1 MAYFQ
6 GQWNKPQAPRA
17 SHGRPARL
25 GQAGTRK
32 AVAVGIAALTVSSGI
47 LAGSLAASSGAAPPA
62 GRSGGPALELAQHD
76 PFSTTTTL
84 PGSTT
89 TTAPTTA
96 TTVATTT
103 TTTAAVPPGMTTVTA
118 ARSAALQNMEGVNI
132 HSSYGSTPY
141 GNFPRTESLLVNLG
155 IEHVRDPLA
164 YNPAFV
170 RSDQY
175 NFYNEL
181 KSKGI
186 GVEVVVSPN
195 TSSADLIG
203 RLNAVATYF
212 PNAVDAI
219 EAPNEANMIPG
230 LTDWAAQDAAYVKV
244 MDTLA
249 KANPALRNVTV
260 LGPSLANFLALRN
273 NDQGFLALGNLGSSL
288 DAGNVHL
295 YPGGRLPSWNMDVT
309 KAGEGLVAPNKPLW
323 VTEAGYHDAVSTPG
337 NFSAS
342 DAAIATYLPR
352 LFLEWFQRGA
362 SRVNIY
368 QLYDQISDPGNSNY
382 QAHFGLVDNAGNP
395 KPQYYAI
402 QNMNRLLADTG
413 GAFTPGSLTYS
424 ISSGSTKVSSV
435 LLEKS
440 DGQYQLFL
448 WQDASVSNTATVPP
462 TPVAAPSTPVTVTF
476 QSPVASID
484 EFRPSLSGAVQASA
498 SNTSSFTFNL
508 QGDATALAI
517 QP

>member
-6 GQWNKPQAPRA
+6 GQWNKPQAHRA
-17 SHGRPARL
+17 SHGQQARL
-25 GQAGTRK
+25 GQAGARK

-47 LAGSLAASSGAAPPA
+47 LAGSLAASSGAAPPDRA
-62 GRSGGPALELAQHD
+62 TGGHAIELAQHD
-76 PFSTTTTL
+76 PFSTTTTAPL
-84 PGSTT
+84 STT
-89 TTAPTTA
+89 TTKPVTM
-96 TTVATTT
+96 TTVAPATTT
-103 TTTAAVPPGMTTVTA
+103 TTVPTPTMTTVTA
-118 ARSAALQNMEGVNI
+118 QRSAALQNMEGVNI
-132 HSSYGSTPY
+132 HSSYGTTPY
-141 GNFPRTESLLVNLG
+141 GNFTQTENLLVNLG
-155 IEHVRDPLA
+155 VEHVRDPLA

-175 NFYNEL
+175 NFYNAL
-181 KSKGI
+181 KAKGI
-186 GVEVVVSPN
+186 GVDLIVSPN
-195 TSSADLIG
+195 TSTADLAA
-203 RLNAVATYF
+203 RLNTVATYF
-212 PNAVDAI
+212 PNAVDAL
-219 EAPNEANMIPG
+219 ESPNEANVIPG
-230 LTDWAAQDAAYVKV
+230 LTDWAAQDDAYVKQL
-244 MDTLA
+244 DALA

-273 NDQGFLALGNLGSSL
+273 SDLGFLSLGNLSSSL

-295 YPGGRLPSWNMDVT
+295 YPGGRLPSVNMDAT
-309 KAGEGLVAPNKPLW
+309 KAGESLVAPNKPLW
-323 VTEAGYHDAVSTPG
+323 VTEAGYHDAVSNPG

-342 DAAIATYLPR
+342 DATIATYLPR

-362 SRVNIY
+362 TRVNIY
-368 QLYDQISDPGNSNY
+368 QLYDQLTDPGNSNY

-440 DGQYQLFL
+440 DGQFQLFL
-448 WQDASVSNTATVPP
+448 WQDASVSNYSSGTPVPITVPP
-462 TPVAAPSTPVTVTF
+462 TPVTVTF
-476 QSPVASID
+476 QSPVSSIS
-484 EFRPSLSGAVQASA
+484 EYRPSISGAVQATA
-498 SNTSSFTFNL
+498 SNTSTFTVNL
-508 QGDATALAI
+508 QGDATALTI